1 LQKGT
6 RKMEQTGQPSSAS
19 ASSQAVNKTL
29 RPRVARKTA
38 VPATLR
44 EKREMCMPT
53 LSKPTEILQKNK
65 NGPVLRF
72 FCALAFTALS
82 VFAASVAAQNA
93 EHSPGWVVL
102 PVEEYRA
109 LHERAYPI
117 EREPEPPPVE
127 ATLTRVDYDLRIN
140 GESAGA
146 GELASGRATLTIDVL
161 KDGWVRVPIPAGL
174 LVREARLDGKLVSLV
189 SGGIGKGGSQLSALL
204 SHAGRAVLLLDIAL
218 PVVSSA
224 GEESIALPS
233 AASGVTRAS
242 VQLPRQGVDIRL
254 TGGLLSEKSE
264 SGAESKWVAYGRGNE
279 ALAFTWRRK
288 TEDHRAT
295 QPLRLRGSLTE
306 LLGLGEDATSINAEV
321 NLEVTQGAAREAKV
335 QIPDKVTVNQVL
347 GAMVA
352 DWEVKGGELSVT
364 FLEPV
369 EQTARFVITGE
380 TRNPREGEIGVPL
393 LRLLNA
399 ERETGGVAVEV
410 LGAGEIKDIKT
421 EGLESADATDLGEL
435 VANRQSP
442 SLAAFRFRA
451 GEKITR
457 SLDLNIARYTPQAV
471 LMANVEE
478 ARYQVLVSSEG
489 KTFVQARYAVR
500 NNQRNFLKITLPA
513 GATLWSASL
522 SGKPVRPGQAP
533 DGSVLLPLDKA
544 RAGEEAPPFAVE
556 VVYLMRG
563 NAWNDKGQFA
573 LALPALDLPVS
584 RTGLLLYH
592 PPLFK
597 VTAEPGTFRSEP
609 YENPVS
615 AALAPVLE
623 DSRRV
628 GGIGGGAGIN
638 SPQPPPPPATPQP
651 YDSDLKDESKSK
663 RPQSETEA
671 LLDKF
676 KIDSLAGKR
685 AGILPIHVSFPAFG
699 PSLFLVSELTG
710 ENQTPSAVLNFQRDK
725 KAGGK

>member
-1 LQKGT
+1 
-6 RKMEQTGQPSSAS
+6 
-19 ASSQAVNKTL
+19 
-29 RPRVARKTA
+29 
-38 VPATLR
+38 
-44 EKREMCMPT
+44 MPT
-53 LSKPTEILQKNK
+53 LLKQHEIFRTIKNRA
-65 NGPVLRF
+65 VLSAF
-72 FCALAFTALS
+72 LASAFATLS
-82 VFAASVAAQNA
+82 ILAANVAAQNT

-117 EREPEPPPVE
+117 EHEPEPPPVE

-189 SGGIGKGGSQLSALL
+189 TSASGKGGSQLSALL

-218 PVVSSA
+218 PVASVA
-224 GEESIALPS
+224 GEESITLPS
-233 AASGVTRAS
+233 AVSGVTRAS

-254 TGGLLSEKSE
+254 TGGLLAERSE

-321 NLEVTQGAAREAKV
+321 SLEVTQGSAREAKV
-335 QIPDKVTVNQVL
+335 QIPDKVTINQVL

-380 TRNPREGEIGVPL
+380 TRSPREGEIGVPL

-399 ERETGGVAVEV
+399 DRETGGVAVEV

-421 EGLESADATDLGEL
+421 EGLENADARDLGEM
-435 VANRQSP
+435 VASRQSP
-442 SLAAFRFRA
+442 SLAAFRFRT
-451 GEKITR
+451 GEKIAR
-457 SLDLNIARYTPQAV
+457 SLNVNIARYTPQAV

-522 SGKPVRPGQAP
+522 SGRAVRPGQAP

-563 NAWNDKGQFA
+563 TVWNDRGQFA

-597 VTAEPGTFRSEP
+597 VTPERGTFRSAP
-609 YENPVS
+609 YENPFS
-615 AALAPVLE
+615 AALAPPQ
-623 DSRRV
+623 
-628 GGIGGGAGIN
+628 IGGRIATGLAGEVVATE
-638 SPQPPPPPATPQP
+638 SPQPPPASPEIN
-651 YDSDLKDESKSK
+651 LKDEGKSK
-663 RPQSETEA
+663 AQQDATEA

-676 KIDSLAGKR
+676 RTDSLTGKR
-685 AGILPIHVSFPAFG
+685 AGILPIRVSFPAFG

-710 ENQTPSAVLNFQRDK
+710 ENQAPSAVLSFQRDK